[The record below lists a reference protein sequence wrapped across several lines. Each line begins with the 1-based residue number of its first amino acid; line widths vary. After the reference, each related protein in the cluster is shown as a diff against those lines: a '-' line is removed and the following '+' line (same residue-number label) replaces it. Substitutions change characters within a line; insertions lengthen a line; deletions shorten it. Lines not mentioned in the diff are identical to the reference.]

1 VRSVYARNAS
11 LVCMR
16 ECELLSWRCWR
27 QEFTGSILFTSGKGC
42 DACSAGEGRGQVSAL
57 RGSEAI
63 RRTRVCRTG
72 RQKSVNPNVY
82 PRWVGQRG
90 EVQRSAFYVGNV
102 SCASVCMQSMS
113 MTCQLISMQYAAC
126 SIIKASPETQD
137 AEWSFFLGVLVMFE
151 FML

>member
-16 ECELLSWRCWR
+16 GRELLSWRCWR

-42 DACSAGEGRGQVSAL
+42 DACSAGKGRGQVSAL
-57 RGSEAI
+57 RDYE
-63 RRTRVCRTG
+63 RTRVCRTG

-82 PRWVGQRG
+82 PGWVGQRG
-90 EVQRSAFYVGNV
+90 EVQRSAFHVGNV
-102 SCASVCMQSMS
+102 SCASGCMQSMS
-113 MTCQLISMQYAAC
+113 MTCQLISMQRAAM
-126 SIIKASPETQD
+126 SKHHLRTKMQSG
-137 AEWSFFLGVLVMFE
+137 FFWGVLVMFE